1 MTTATLDPTVKE
13 TFQGYPPAARKQLKL
28 IRSLIFDAA
37 EHLKVK
43 SLVETL
49 KWGEPAYLHK
59 KGSTVRIA
67 WNPKYP
73 DRVSVY
79 FICSTILVET
89 FREIYPD
96 LFEYDG
102 KRAIHL
108 PIDRGIPV
116 AQLSHCLSL
125 ALDYHNIKH
134 LPLLGA

>member
-1 MTTATLDPTVKE
+1 MATKISDPAVNE
-13 TFQGYPPAARKQLKL
+13 TFKQYPPNARKQLRL

-37 EHLKVK
+37 KHLSVN

-67 WNPKYP
+67 WSPKHP

-79 FICSTILVET
+79 FICSTTLVET
-89 FREIYPD
+89 FREIYPE

-108 PIDRGIPV
+108 PVNGEIPT
-116 AQLSHCLSL
+116 AQLRHCLSL
-125 ALDYHNIKH
+125 ALDYHNVKH